1 MFLSMRALYC
11 LSSPVMAGCQG
22 LRVFMVQTT
31 SKRRFVVFGVVALAL
46 LVSTMNLTVAFVVL
60 PQMTEGLNASL
71 TWVGWTITA
80 YQLTQAV
87 SMSLA
92 GKVSDQLGRRRTFM
106 VSLAIFSLGS
116 LGAALAPNVSTHI
129 LLRMVAALGGGAIMP
144 VAAAIVSLEFPKERA
159 KALGLFT
166 SIMPIGWILGP
177 TVGGLIADEVS
188 WRAAFLM
195 PLPFAAL
202 AIVGS
207 AFLIRES
214 SERKSANLDLRGAA
228 LLTAAIAFFMLAL
241 SLFRV
246 DTGTATVAAWA
257 LLLASA
263 PIAWLFWR
271 HEAHTED
278 AIVDPALL
286 RLRPFVAANIYNVIW
301 GAASIGSSAFIPFY
315 AMVQFGFESSRAG
328 AVLIGLEVALIVG
341 STVTSLFLLRR
352 VGYRPL
358 LLAGGVVMSGALLAV
373 GVGVFDVLP
382 DSISPFWALFGV
394 LAVAGLGMGIQ
405 APASNN
411 AGIELMPSHI
421 SSIVGLRGMFR
432 FAGSVI
438 ATTLIFFLLSGSEDT
453 ARGVEIVY
461 LGLAVLM
468 FAAAPIIMLMPTGRE
483 RRIDQQA
490 EPYPTP

>member
-1 MFLSMRALYC
+1 
-11 LSSPVMAGCQG
+11 
-22 LRVFMVQTT
+22 MVQV
-31 SKRRFVVFGVVALAL
+31 SDRRRFVVFGVVALAL

-60 PQMTEGLNASL
+60 PQMTEGLGASL

-92 GKVSDQLGRRRTFM
+92 GKISDRIGRRRTFLI
-106 VSLAIFSLGS
+106 SLALFSVGA
-116 LGAALAPNVSTHI
+116 LGAAFAPTVSTHI

-177 TVGGLIADEVS
+177 TVGGLIADELS
-188 WRAAFLM
+188 WRATFLM

-202 AIVGS
+202 AFAGTFFV
-207 AFLIRES
+207 IRES
-214 SERKSANLDLRGAA
+214 TERKEARLDFKGAG
-228 LLTAAIAFFMLAL
+228 LLAAAIASFMLAL

-246 DTGTATVAAWA
+246 DTGAATVAAWV

-263 PIAWLFWR
+263 PITLVFWR
-271 HEAHTED
+271 HEARTED

-286 RLRPFVAANIYNVIW
+286 RLRPFVAANVYNVIW

-315 AMVQFGFESSRAG
+315 AMVQFGFGSSRAG
-328 AVLIGLEVALIVG
+328 AMLIGLEVALIAG
-341 STVTSLFLLRR
+341 STVTALFLLRR
-352 VGYRPL
+352 VGYQPL
-358 LLAGGVVMSGALLAV
+358 LLVGGMIMSGALLAV
-373 GVGVFDVLP
+373 GIGVFDILP
-382 DSISPFWALFGV
+382 DSIPPFWALFGV
-394 LAVAGLGMGIQ
+394 LTVAGLGMGIQ

-432 FAGSVI
+432 FGGSVM
-438 ATTLIFFLLSGSEDT
+438 ATTLIFFMLSGFEDT
-453 ARGVEIVY
+453 ARGVEVVY

-468 FAAAPIIMLMPTGRE
+468 FVGSPIILLMPTGRE
-483 RRIDQQA
+483 RRIDQPA
-490 EPYPTP
+490 EVAPTG